1 MKKFLIIT
9 FFLLSSFISGIAEIN
24 DQSIDHFEN
33 KVTVRTS
40 IKNSFLQ
47 FRIIDPEQ
55 EGKDIKYLP
64 NVKTALSALIDYES
78 FAISVSKDFNF
89 RDDEKKG
96 NTEYYDFQLYYFTRN
111 FGCELYYQKYKGY
124 YLDDP
129 EIFDYNPGDSKT
141 TRSDISTFH
150 QGLNLYYIFTDAY
163 SMNAAMNQGEKQNEL
178 KGSFMIMGS
187 FNRVKLDSS
196 YSLIPDNQHI
206 YYDEDSNYTG
216 GNYFTFSISPGAG
229 IIIPYEDLFVS
240 FAVFIGYGKAYSEN
254 QNIDGQQTGVD
265 NVLKVNMKFS
275 AGYNADNLF
284 YGIVCNYDATNL
296 VANENQFEN
305 SFEAGFVEFF
315 LGTRF

>member
-9 FFLLSSFISGIAEIN
+9 IFLLTSFISGIAETN
-24 DQSIDHFEN
+24 DQSINYFED
-33 KVTVRTS
+33 KFTVRTS

-47 FRIIDPEQ
+47 FRIIDPVQ

-64 NVKTALSALIDYES
+64 NVKTAISALIDYES
-78 FAISVSKDFNF
+78 FALSVSKDFNF

-96 NTEYYDFQLYYFTRN
+96 NTEYYDFQLFYFSKN
-111 FGCELYYQKYKGY
+111 FGCELYYQKYRGY

-129 EIFDYNPGDSKT
+129 ENFGFIAGDSKT
-141 TRSDISTFH
+141 IRSDISTSH
-150 QGLNLYYIFTDAY
+150 QGLNIYYMFTDAY

-178 KGSFMIMGS
+178 KGSFIIMGS

-196 YSLIPDNQHI
+196 YSLIPDNQLI
-206 YYDEDSNYTG
+206 YYNEDSNYTG
-216 GNYFTFSISPGAG
+216 GKYFTISISPGAG
-229 IIIPYEDLFVS
+229 IIIPYEDLFAS
-240 FAVFIGYGKAYSEN
+240 FAVFIGYGKSYSEY
-254 QNIDGQQTGVD
+254 QNLDDQQTGVD

-305 SFEAGFVEFF
+305 SFEAGFVEIF